1 MAAPAAYTILFVED
15 ETPVRDLVIRIL
27 SEKGFRVFAASDA
40 HEALRLLAAHPID
53 LLFTDVVMPG
63 MDGVQLARQAKRLRP
78 TIKVLFTTGYAQ
90 RAAERQAMRLAASC
104 SSRCVS
110 PSCCAKSGCC
120 SAPFDQRRRRRFTRT
135 LTALAAARR
144 AWHAAD
150 AVRR

>member
-40 HEALRLLAAHPID
+40 HEALRLLAARPID

-90 RAAERQAMRLAASC
+90 RAAERQAMRFGRILFKPV
-104 SSRCVS
+104 RQPELLREV
-110 PSCCAKSGCC
+110 GM
-120 SAPFDQRRRRRFTRT
+120 
-135 LTALAAARR
+135 LLG
-144 AWHAAD
+144 
-150 AVRR
+150 AV

>member
-63 MDGVQLARQAKRLRP
+63 MDGVQLARQAKRLSP

-90 RAAERQAMRLAASC
+90 RAAERQAMRFGRILFKPV
-104 SSRCVS
+104 RQPELLREV
-110 PSCCAKSGCC
+110 GM
-120 SAPFDQRRRRRFTRT
+120 
-135 LTALAAARR
+135 LLG
-144 AWHAAD
+144 
-150 AVRR
+150 AV

>member
-40 HEALRLLAAHPID
+40 HEALRLLAARPID

-90 RAAERQAMRLAASC
+90 RAAERQAMRFGRILFKPV
-104 SSRCVS
+104 RHPELLREV
-110 PSCCAKSGCC
+110 GM
-120 SAPFDQRRRRRFTRT
+120 
-135 LTALAAARR
+135 LLG
-144 AWHAAD
+144 
-150 AVRR
+150 AV